1 MKKTIK
7 YIMALS
13 IGCLFMCCE
22 NFVDVPLP
30 SSQLTGAK
38 VFEDPSTAEAAMV
51 DVYSKLRDT
60 GILTGLGGGASVN
73 LGLYADE
80 LANYSAEMLTT
91 NMHNNELLPDNG
103 IILTLWNDSYHQIY
117 CCNAVIEGLEK
128 SSSIPEAAK
137 EKLTG
142 EALFTRALIHFY
154 LANIF
159 GDIPYIKGTDYEKN
173 RKSVRTES
181 SQVYQYIIEDLNN
194 AVSLLPADY
203 ITAERGRPNKFAAY
217 ALLARAYLYSKE
229 WEKASNAASAV
240 LNSPLYKWENDP
252 DLIFLKT
259 STSTIWQFMPKRA
272 GNNTDEAAM
281 FIFNSG
287 PPLSTALDP
296 KLISAFE
303 DGDLRRLKWTR
314 TINSTSGSWQHAYKY
329 KKNAPTATSVEYS
342 IVLRTAE
349 QHLIRSEARARQGD
363 LIGAKEDLNK
373 IRRTAG
379 LPNTP
384 AQSAEEIINA
394 VIKERRVELFTEY
407 GHRFF
412 DLKRTGQLDAVL
424 GSVKKGWNPTDNLW
438 PIPEKE
444 LISNPFLSTQ
454 NPGY

>member
-13 IGCLFMCCE
+13 IGCLSMCCE

-91 NMHNNELLPDNG
+91 NMYNNELLPDNG
-103 IILTLWNDSYHQIY
+103 IVLTLWNDSYHQIY

-173 RKSVRTES
+173 RKAVRTES

-203 ITAERGRPNKFAAY
+203 ITAERVRPNKFAAY

-296 KLISAFE
+296 KLISTFE

-314 TINSTSGSWQHAYKY
+314 TINSPSGSWQHAYKY
-329 KKNAPTATSVEYS
+329 KKNAPTATSAEYS

-349 QHLIRSEARARQGD
+349 QHLIRSEARARKGD

-379 LPNTP
+379 LPDTP
-384 AQSAEEIINA
+384 ALSAEEIINA

-444 LISNPFLSTQ
+444 LISNPFLSPQ

>member
-1 MKKTIK
+1 
-7 YIMALS
+7 MAFS
-13 IGCLFMCCE
+13 IGCLSMCCE

-60 GILTGLGGGASVN
+60 GILTGLGGGVSVN

-80 LANYSAEMLTT
+80 LANYSAEILTT
-91 NMHNNELLPDNG
+91 NMSNNELLPDNG

-128 SSSIPEAAK
+128 SSSIPKASI

-173 RKSVRTES
+173 RKAVRSES
-181 SQVYQYIIEDLNN
+181 SLVYQYIIEDLNN

-203 ITAERGRPNKFAAY
+203 TTAERVRPNKFAAY

-314 TINSTSGSWQHAYKY
+314 TINSPSGSWQHAYKY
-329 KKNAPTATSVEYS
+329 KKNAPTATSAEYS

-379 LPNTP
+379 LPDTP
-384 AQSAEEIINA
+384 ALSAEEIINA
-394 VIKERRVELFTEY
+394 VIRERRVELFTEY

-424 GSVKKGWNPTDNLW
+424 GTVKKGWNPTDNLW

-444 LISNPFLSTQ
+444 LISNPFLSPQ

>member
-1 MKKTIK
+1 
-7 YIMALS
+7 MALS
-13 IGCLFMCCE
+13 IGCLSMCCE

-91 NMHNNELLPDNG
+91 NMSNNELLPDNG
-103 IILTLWNDSYHQIY
+103 IVLTLWNDSYHQIY

-128 SSSIPEAAK
+128 SSSISEAAK
-137 EKLTG
+137 KKLTG

-173 RKSVRTES
+173 RKAVRIES

-203 ITAERGRPNKFAAY
+203 ITAERVRPNKFAAY

-303 DGDLRRLKWTR
+303 DGDFRRLKWTR
-314 TINSTSGSWQHAYKY
+314 TINSPSGSWQHAYKY
-329 KKNAPTATSVEYS
+329 KKNAPTATSAEYS

-379 LPNTP
+379 LSDTP
-384 AQSAEEIINA
+384 ALSAEEIINA
-394 VIKERRVELFTEY
+394 VIKERRIELFTEY

-424 GSVKKGWNPTDNLW
+424 GNLKKGWNPTDNLW

-444 LISNPFLSTQ
+444 LISNPFLSPQ

>member
-1 MKKTIK
+1 
-7 YIMALS
+7 MALS
-13 IGCLFMCCE
+13 IGCLSMCCE

-91 NMHNNELLPDNG
+91 NMYNNELLPDNG
-103 IILTLWNDSYHQIY
+103 IVLTLWNDSYHQIY

-173 RKSVRTES
+173 KKAVRTES

-203 ITAERGRPNKFAAY
+203 ITAERVRPNKFAAY

-240 LNSPLYKWENDP
+240 LNSPLYRWENDP

-314 TINSTSGSWQHAYKY
+314 TINSPSGSWQHAYKY
-329 KKNAPTATSVEYS
+329 KKNAPTATSAEYS

-379 LPNTP
+379 LPDTP
-384 AQSAEEIINA
+384 ALSAEEIINA

-444 LISNPFLSTQ
+444 LVSKPFLSPQ